1 MVSSAVASGAP
12 PRKASVSEPRRQA
25 PEPGGEDRPDVRPR
39 DRSSGSEPAHTAGSV
54 KGAPRPEQ
62 ASGVSREEP
71 RSTRDRLLGVQRAAL
86 FLPRVAWAV
95 INAPL
100 RGSVWV
106 YNRYELG
113 TWIGGG
119 SGGGGGG
126 DGRGFGLSPTI
137 LAETDHGLH
146 GGARLSYW
154 NLLGRGDQLG
164 ARAGYGGRFGHR
176 YAARA
181 ASGDLLGDR
190 VRLEAEGSYEERPR
204 DQFFGI
210 GNDDEGGG
218 AGAPVDPYAE
228 ARAVSSRF
236 RQAVT
241 RVALAAEVSV
251 GGPVT
256 ARLSGAVNQKT
267 FDPADEDRISEGEQI
282 TDHYMVSALPGWER
296 GVSYLYSELEL
307 RLDTRRVVSRFDVP
321 AMASTGWV
329 LSGYAGLARDLARA
343 PTEYVRYGA
352 DLQRYLRLGERPRVL
367 ALRLT
372 GEGVAGDLDEVPFTD
387 LPRLG
392 GPRLLRGY
400 PRDRF
405 RDRLLGLA
413 SAEYMFDLSQ
423 TYAGFLFVDA
433 GRVYH
438 SAEELE
444 LTGLRVGYGGGVQ
457 VYRSERVFARLAV
470 ASSIDGGLFF
480 HLALDPG
487 HEHGAGAE
495 AR

>member
-1 MVSSAVASGAP
+1 M
-12 PRKASVSEPRRQA
+12 SEPRRRV
-25 PEPGGEDRPDVRPR
+25 PEPDGDRRDAPAG
-39 DRSSGSEPAHTAGSV
+39 DRSSGAAEPTHTPGSV
-54 KGAPRPEQ
+54 KGAPRPEH
-62 ASGVSREEP
+62 ASGVARGEP
-71 RSTRDRLLGVQRAAL
+71 TSTGNRLRGVQRAAL

-106 YNRYELG
+106 YNRYDLG

-126 DGRGFGLSPTI
+126 DGPRRGFGLSPTI

-146 GGARLSYW
+146 GGARLGYW
-154 NLLGRGDQLG
+154 NLLGRGDQLS

-190 VRLEAEGSYEERPR
+190 VRLELEGSYEERPR
-204 DQFFGI
+204 DQFYGI
-210 GNDDEGGG
+210 GNEDEGGG
-218 AGAPVDPYAE
+218 GGAPIDPYAGTG
-228 ARAVSSRF
+228 AVKSRF

-241 RVALAAEVSV
+241 RVAAAGEVSA
-251 GGPVT
+251 GGSLT
-256 ARLSGAVNQKT
+256 ARLSSAVNQKT
-267 FDPADEDRISEGEQI
+267 FDPADESRIDDDEQI
-282 TDHYMVSALPGWER
+282 TDHYAVSALPGWER

-307 RLDTRRVVSRFDVP
+307 RLDTRRVASRFDVP
-321 AMASTGWV
+321 AIPSTGWL

-352 DLQRYLRLGERPRVL
+352 DLQRFVRLGERPRVL
-367 ALRLT
+367 ALRLSA
-372 GEGVAGDLDEVPFTD
+372 EGVAGDLDEVPFTD

-392 GPRLLRGY
+392 GPTHLRGY

-405 RDRLLGLA
+405 RDRFSGLA
-413 SAEYMFDLSQ
+413 SAEYRFDLSQ

-438 SAEELE
+438 AADEIE
-444 LTGLRVGYGGGVQ
+444 LTGLRLGYGGGVE
-457 VYRSERVFARLAV
+457 VYRSERLFARLAV
-470 ASSIDGGLFF
+470 ASSIDGGLFL

-487 HEHGAGAE
+487 HEPAARE